1 MNFDFLNTELEPN
14 DFEGHKKLRDIIRKS
29 AKEAGSPHVIVGTFN
44 TEQTHSNAI
53 AMTSILFE
61 ILMNSLINAYVCTED
76 AMALDLLQTVHNVLE
91 IHAHLASAYSRNLME
106 QAMTTL
112 SYEDRQKLIQ
122 KIRDSKG
129 DVKIPDA
136 ILKAFD
142 EMDDPDKQK

>member
-1 MNFDFLNTELEPN
+1 MKPFDFDNRELEP
-14 DFEGHKKLRDIIRKS
+14 DDTEGHKELRDLIRRAS
-29 AKEAGSPHVIVGTFN
+29 ERSGSPYVSVKVFN
-44 TEQTHSNAI
+44 EEQTHNNSI
-53 AMTSILFE
+53 TMTSILFE

-76 AMALDLLQTVHNVLE
+76 EMALDLLQTVHNVLE

-142 EMDDPDKQK
+142 EMDDSDK

>member
-1 MNFDFLNTELEPN
+1 
-14 DFEGHKKLRDIIRKS
+14 
-29 AKEAGSPHVIVGTFN
+29 
-44 TEQTHSNAI
+44 
-53 AMTSILFE
+53 
-61 ILMNSLINAYVCTED
+61 MNSLINAYVCTED
-76 AMALDLLQTVHNVLE
+76 EMALDLLQTVHNVLE

-142 EMDDPDKQK
+142 EMDNSDKQK